1 MCLRCLIKQLEAC
14 LDTQPV
20 ALGSLLTLLIVK
32 PKITHKYSLMERNNC
47 VGVISY
53 KELEIAMQRKS
64 VVKAWNTE
72 HSKQK
77 KWPPLQH
84 PNDLNLPWG
93 GISEKKKKL
102 ENLCLPPPNSF
113 SSWFFFSKIAVL

>member
-1 MCLRCLIKQLEAC
+1 
-14 LDTQPV
+14 
-20 ALGSLLTLLIVK
+20 
-32 PKITHKYSLMERNNC
+32 MERNNC
-47 VGVISY
+47 LGVISY

-84 PNDLNLPWG
+84 PNDLNLPWES
-93 GISEKKKKL
+93 ISGKK
-102 ENLCLPPPNSF
+102 NLKIYVFHLLIVFPAD
-113 SSWFFFSKIAVL
+113 FFFSKIAVL

>member
-1 MCLRCLIKQLEAC
+1 
-14 LDTQPV
+14 
-20 ALGSLLTLLIVK
+20 
-32 PKITHKYSLMERNNC
+32 MERNNC

-77 KWPPLQH
+77 KWPPVQH
-84 PNDLNLPWG
+84 PNDLNLPLES
-93 GISEKKKKL
+93 ISEKKKTWK
-102 ENLCLPPPNSF
+102 F
-113 SSWFFFSKIAVL
+113 MSSTS